1 MNKLVVKS
9 RKNPQDPLA
18 PEKFYVQTKKD
29 GLTDLERLAYLI
41 SNQST
46 VREPDC
52 LAVLSALVH
61 NMMDEMAQGR
71 VVQLGILGN
80 FQVGVKSEGSDV
92 LEEVNLSNV
101 KSAHINYRPG
111 RRVKDALKVMK
122 FKLIGG

>member
-1 MNKLVVKS
+1 MNSLKVKS
-9 RKNPQDPLA
+9 RKNPQDSLA
-18 PEKFYVQTKKD
+18 PEKFYVQAVKN
-29 GLTDLERLAYLI
+29 GSTDLERLAYLI

-61 NMMDEMAQGR
+61 NMMDELAQGR

-80 FQVGVKSEGSDV
+80 FQVGVKSEGSET

>member
-1 MNKLVVKS
+1 MNTLVVKPK
-9 RKNPQDPLA
+9 KNPQDQLA
-18 PEKFYVQTKKD
+18 PEKFYVKAVKN
-29 GLTDLERLAYLI
+29 GMTDLERLAYLI

-80 FQVGVKSEGSDV
+80 FQVGVRSKGSDTP
-92 LEEVNLSNV
+92 EEVNLTNV

-122 FKLIGG
+122 FKIVEG

>member
-1 MNKLVVKS
+1 MISISIKS

-80 FQVGVKSEGSDV
+80 FQVGVKSEGSET
-92 LEEVNLSNV
+92 LEEVTISNV